1 MNHSTPRMF
10 LMAVHGA
17 ITLGKP
23 LPLRTTAF
31 GTKVIPMAEV
41 VPDICEIPLR
51 CYSVKSFADI
61 TDVSESTV
69 KREIDDKLL
78 KAKKRGRRT
87 IITHEDAMAFLASLR
102 PVDAQLT
109 LDDTADGADQAE
121 GK

>member
-31 GTKVIPMAEV
+31 GTKVIPLAEV
-41 VPDICEIPLR
+41 LPEAFDVPLR
-51 CYSVKSFADI
+51 CYSIKSFADI

-87 IITHEDAMAFLASLR
+87 IITHEDAMAFMASLR
-102 PVDAQLT
+102 PVDAPLT
-109 LDDTADGADQAE
+109 LNDLADGADRVQGE
-121 GK
+121 

>member
-1 MNHSTPRMF
+1 MF

-31 GTKVIPMAEV
+31 GTKVIPLAEV
-41 VPDICEIPLR
+41 LPEAFEVPLR
-51 CYSVKSFADI
+51 CYSIKSFADI

-69 KREIDDKLL
+69 KREIDDNLL

-109 LDDTADGADQAE
+109 LDDLADGADRAQGE
-121 GK
+121 

>member
-1 MNHSTPRMF
+1 MNRTTPRMF
-10 LMAVHGA
+10 LVAVHGA

-41 VPDICEIPLR
+41 APEICEIPLK
-51 CYSVKSFADI
+51 CYSIKSLADI

-69 KREIDDKLL
+69 KREIDDQLL

-87 IITHEDAMAFLASLR
+87 IITHEDAMAYLASL
-102 PVDAQLT
+102 PPAGSELT
-109 LDDTADGADQAE
+109 LDDIAGGADQGE
-121 GK
+121 GE

>member
-17 ITLGKP
+17 ISLGKP

-31 GTKVIPMAEV
+31 GTKVIPLAEV
-41 VPDICEIPLR
+41 LPEAFEVPFR
-51 CYSVKSFADI
+51 CYSIKSFADI

-87 IITHEDAMAFLASLR
+87 IITHEDAMAFMASLR

-109 LDDTADGADQAE
+109 LEDLADGADRVQGE
-121 GK
+121 